1 MISLPDARNAN
12 TNFMFLAG
20 KYDLT
25 KQINLCTHKNERKV
39 WIYWTTIRVEISSSQ
54 F

>member
-1 MISLPDARNAN
+1 MISLSDVRNVRI
-12 TNFMFLAG
+12 NFMFLAG

-25 KQINLCTHKNERKV
+25 KQINLCTHKKERKD
-39 WIYWTTIRVEISSSQ
+39 WIYWTTIRVEDCSSQ

>member
-1 MISLPDARNAN
+1 MISPPDARNAD

-25 KQINLCTHKNERKV
+25 NQIILCTHKNERKA
-39 WIYWTTIRVEISSSQ
+39 WIYWTMIRVEISSIQ

>member
-1 MISLPDARNAN
+1 MISLPDVRNVGI
-12 TNFMFLAG
+12 NFMFLAG

-25 KQINLCTHKNERKV
+25 KQIILCTHKNERKV
-39 WIYWTTIRVEISSSQ
+39 WIYWTTIRVGVSSSQ

>member
-1 MISLPDARNAN
+1 MISLPDARNAG

-25 KQINLCTHKNERKV
+25 KQIILCTHKKERKD
-39 WIYWTTIRVEISSSQ
+39 WIY
-54 F
+54 